1 MLYSTRDVSGKHV
14 ERACRPAQKSDSSAL
29 EGICQ
34 RAGIRGDFICMSA
47 KILQGEAVDIVS
59 QSTNTYFKRMNDKL
73 YYDVLIGVSPT
84 SGYQTR

>member
-1 MLYSTRDVSGKHV
+1 
-14 ERACRPAQKSDSSAL
+14 
-29 EGICQ
+29 
-34 RAGIRGDFICMSA
+34 MSA